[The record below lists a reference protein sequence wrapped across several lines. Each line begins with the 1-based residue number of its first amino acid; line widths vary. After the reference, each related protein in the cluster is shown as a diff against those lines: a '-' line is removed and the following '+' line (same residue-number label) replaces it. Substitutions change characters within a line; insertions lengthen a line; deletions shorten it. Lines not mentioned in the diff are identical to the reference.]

1 MAICASRQ
9 GQDFDFQRLQEFSLP
24 LKEVPG
30 NFLYDFITGKINPS
44 LKKKTGKQFKE
55 IQIKTNN
62 VTNLFRG
69 S

>member
-1 MAICASRQ
+1 MAIRASRQ
-9 GQDFDFQRLQEFSLP
+9 GQDVDFAKVTGVSLP

-30 NFLYDFITGKINPS
+30 NFLYDFITGELYTS
-44 LKKKTGKQFKE
+44 LKKTGKQSEE